1 MRIKDVMKDKYRL
14 TDKFVLI
21 ASFLSNEIE
30 EDIESFKSMKKLR
43 DDIFHGKE
51 FNEETLPVE
60 DAAGIF
66 HSPVNGFRLNIGQL
80 GKWIGGNVRFE
91 KVKRTCGNAV
101 IMEALFPVLWID
113 PGGYR
118 DT

>member
-60 DAAGIF
+60 DARKLAAKYLKS
-66 HSPVNGFRLNIGQL
+66 HMLS
-80 GKWIGGNVRFE
+80 
-91 KVKRTCGNAV
+91 TAS
-101 IMEALFPVLWID
+101 A
-113 PGGYR
+113 
-118 DT
+118 